1 MIDLALVARRLAD
14 LLGGGATLALAWHGS
29 IFVAAPKA
37 VGITST
43 GETGEG
49 VANDLPS
56 VLHAYRE
63 FEAWLAGGAQPEV
76 TPNFHPPHRVIRRRG
91 GRTLDIERV

>member
-43 GETGEG
+43 GEIGEG

-56 VLHAYRE
+56 VL
-63 FEAWLAGGAQPEV
+63 
-76 TPNFHPPHRVIRRRG
+76 PPIASLKPGLPAARSRRSHQIFTRP
-91 GRTLDIERV
+91 TA